1 MMRIGKKVPI
11 NRVTIMNEKGFT
23 LIETIIS
30 LAIITSLL
38 LSLGIEVTN
47 SIHTFNDARRFNDAT
62 DSAFE
67 NAQNISYTQNKSVYS
82 NYQITGNVYQDNNK
96 VGELSESD
104 STYSPIPVGV
114 TKYKHPKN
122 SNIYRPEFDALDSLI
137 GNYFEFSAID
147 GGGRIEDLSNV
158 GINKFEDLPDASNT
172 ALDKDNKTWGKWS
185 FVGWSLR
192 TYQAE
197 DAAKTLNGDP
207 KAAEFTSYTY
217 GGKTIW
223 ECTNKGLIT
232 SSNFDQFMSWYQYQK
247 SQDENFEPTLY
258 PAYIFSR
265 DISGNDNEVIY
276 RMRAGA
282 DFLTKVDT
290 DNIEK
295 VASEAAAIIKNQG
308 ISAVEKQFTPT
319 AWNALTN
326 GKGLE
331 ILHSRQ
337 VGWCVLANTQYYSY
351 GDSSSIGIERNLYLW
366 DRNKSRN
373 EAYQK
378 FAKIGNNDSFTGGV
392 KDGFLYHTFYDSIGY
407 DLNEINDKQ
416 EYLSINYGNSGEN
429 PVGYNCLFM
438 SSDLKAKQDDQIY
451 SVFMKI
457 SNNQVTVTY
466 GTIDSNGNVIPFT
479 QGYQATAAIG

>member
-1 MMRIGKKVPI
+1 
-11 NRVTIMNEKGFT
+11 MNKKGFT

-30 LAIITSLL
+30 ITIITTLL

-47 SIHTFNDARRFNDAT
+47 SIHIFNDAKKYNDAD

-67 NAQNISYTQNKSVYS
+67 NAQNTSYTKNKTVYS
-82 NYQITGNVYQDNNK
+82 NYQITGELNNSGSNIK
-96 VGELSESD
+96 
-104 STYSPIPVGV
+104 PIPVEV
-114 TKYKHPKN
+114 TKYQHPQN
-122 SNIYRPEFDALDSLI
+122 SNVYRPRFNSLDSLI
-137 GNYFEFSAID
+137 GNYFEFSSID
-147 GGGRIEDLSNV
+147 GKSGRIEDLSNV
-158 GINKFEDLPDASNT
+158 GINKFEDLPDASNS
-172 ALDKDNKTWGKWS
+172 ALKNDNRTWGKWS
-185 FVGWSLR
+185 FVGWSLG
-192 TYQAE
+192 TYTSE
-197 DAAKTLNGDP
+197 DAYGTKNGDP
-207 KAAEFTSYTY
+207 KAAEFSSYSN
-217 GGKTIW
+217 GKTTVW
-223 ECTNKGLIT
+223 QCTFSGLIT

-247 SQDENFEPTLY
+247 SINANFQPTLY

-265 DISGNDNEVIY
+265 DISGNDNEVSY

-326 GKGLE
+326 EKGLE
-331 ILHSRQ
+331 ILHSRE

-351 GDSSSIGIERNLYLW
+351 GNSSSIGIERDLIWWMSNY
-366 DRNKSRN
+366 SRN
-373 EAYQK
+373 ESYKK

-416 EYLSINYGNSGEN
+416 EYLNINYNNSGEN
-429 PVGYNCLFM
+429 SVGYNCLFM

-466 GTIDSNGNVIPFT
+466 GTIDSNGNVIPFK

>member
-1 MMRIGKKVPI
+1 
-11 NRVTIMNEKGFT
+11 MNEKGFT

-122 SNIYRPEFDALDSLI
+122 SNVYRPRFNSLDSLI
-137 GNYFEFSAID
+137 GNYFKFSSID
-147 GGGRIEDLSNV
+147 GKSGRIEDLSNV
-158 GINKFEDLPDASNT
+158 GINKFEDLPDASNS
-172 ALDKDNKTWGKWS
+172 ALKNDNRTWGKWS
-185 FVGWSLR
+185 FVGWSLG
-192 TYQAE
+192 TYTSE
-197 DAAKTLNGDP
+197 DAYGTKNGDP
-207 KAAEFTSYTY
+207 KAAEFSSYSN
-217 GGKTIW
+217 GKTTVW
-223 ECTNKGLIT
+223 QCTFSGLIT
-232 SSNFDQFMSWYQYQK
+232 SSNFDQFMSWYQYKK
-247 SQDENFEPTLY
+247 SINANFQPTLY

-265 DISGNDNEVIY
+265 DISGNDNEVKY

-308 ISAVEKQFTPT
+308 ISAVEKQFTLT

-351 GDSSSIGIERNLYLW
+351 GDSSSIGIERDLDWWGSDY
-366 DRNKSRN
+366 SRN
-373 EAYQK
+373 EAYKK

-438 SSDLKAKQDDQIY
+438 SSDLKAEQDDQIY

-466 GTIDSNGNVIPFT
+466 GKIDSNGNVIPFK